1 MMMKVLRSKKWPA
14 LTLAAVLAAGGS
26 TTYYVLAAGK
36 ETKTEEVQYT
46 EYKVARGNIRTSISG
61 TSQFQAQSVQDITIP
76 ADGTIKTMNLT
87 RSMAVKKGDILLEIA
102 NPTLEANLKNAEAQ
116 LSKLERELADLQAQ
130 QGSMTIKAPISG
142 TITFANNIDTG
153 SSVNKQ
159 TKIGSV
165 ADASTVTV
173 KLPVLLEEASQLAAG
188 DTVELDVTGYLLTRT
203 GTIRD
208 IGSQPK
214 AAANGARVL
223 EITVA
228 AENDGSLAAGMDVTG
243 KISKN
248 GVEIV
253 SQASGKLEVAQT
265 VSVFSKA
272 SGTIEQLLFKNGDR
286 VEAGQT
292 IAKLANPT
300 LADEILAKQADV
312 ERQRAAVEEQRAK
325 LAELT
330 VTAPFDGV
338 FSSDFADQKK
348 NVLASYPVG
357 AKATAGT
364 TLGAVA
370 SENSLTLA
378 IQVDELDMPQV
389 KQGLKAVVTVEA
401 LPGRVF
407 EGEVTQVS
415 TVGVTTN
422 GVTYYDAMLTVQNS
436 QTNELK
442 YGMTATAEV
451 LIQDKQNVLV
461 VPIEALQS
469 QRGNRFVSIKK
480 ADGTIE
486 EQHPVKIGQRS
497 KTMVEI
503 TEGLSE
509 GDIVVIPQRRT
520 AQNLSQQQ
528 INQLRQQF
536 GGGAGGA
543 VQISPEMIQQ
553 FQQQR
558 QQGGGG
564 GGTGGFQGGAG
575 SGRSG
580 GGSGSGAG
588 GSGSGAG
595 AGAARG
601 GGQ

>member
-1 MMMKVLRSKKWPA
+1 MMKVLRSKKWPA

-272 SGTIEQLLFKNGDR
+272 SGTIEQLLVKNGDR

>member
-1 MMMKVLRSKKWPA
+1 MKVLRSKKWPA